1 MRDKNERAFR
11 AQVAALPV
19 RSAADGG
26 LEVLLI
32 TSRETRRW
40 VIPKGWP
47 MKDRKDYQAAAR
59 EALEEA
65 GISGRV
71 RKRPLGAY
79 TYRKR
84 LVGRVEPC
92 RVMVYVLR
100 VDEERVTWRERDQRT
115 RQWFK
120 PDDAADNVEEPRLAA
135 MIRSL
140 GQVEVQAEVQADFEG
155 DAQVAAP
162 ASKAA

>member
-1 MRDKNERAFR
+1 MKQLKNERAHR

-19 RSAADGG
+19 RRVGSGG

-32 TSRETRRW
+32 TSRETHRW

-47 MKDRKDYQAAAR
+47 MRDRKDYQAAAQ

-65 GISGRV
+65 GISGRI

-79 TYRKR
+79 TYQKR
-84 LVGRVEPC
+84 RVGRVAPG
-92 RVMVYVLR
+92 RVLVYVLE
-100 VDEERVTWRERDQRT
+100 VAAERLTWRERDQRT

-120 PDDAADNVEEPRLAA
+120 PDDAADNVDEPRLAA

-140 GQVEVQAEVQADFEG
+140 GRVDVELPVGVTT
-155 DAQVAAP
+155 AA
-162 ASKAA
+162 

>member
-1 MRDKNERAFR
+1 MSGPGDVKRVKNERAFR

-19 RSAADGG
+19 RHAADGG

-47 MKDRKDYQAAAR
+47 MRDRKDYQAAAR

-65 GISGRV
+65 GISGRI

-79 TYRKR
+79 TYQKR

-92 RVMVYVLR
+92 RVMVYVLEVEKVR
-100 VDEERVTWRERDQRT
+100 AAWRERDQRT
-115 RQWFK
+115 RQWFE
-120 PDDAADNVEEPRLAA
+120 PGSAADNIDEPRLAA
-135 MIRSL
+135 MIRAL
-140 GQVEVQAEVQADFEG
+140 GRGKG
-155 DAQVAAP
+155 DAGAQPVASAP
-162 ASKAA
+162 DAA